1 MDSGSVDD
9 PQRKKEETRSF
20 LFLTAVMV
28 PVLSVIIVAGYG
40 FIVWMSQLISGP
52 PKPSNSQSRK

>member
-1 MDSGSVDD
+1 MDPRSVDD
-9 PQRKKEETRSF
+9 PQRKKEEVRSF

-52 PKPSNSQSRK
+52 PTH